1 MNSDQYLTGFVTAHF
16 KAWPVPVLPS
26 TSIKKVFRNV
36 SSINGQ
42 AQWRKYW
49 RLDPRADSQKLTC
62 SAAIQPLV
70 SGGLE
75 LMGFTADRLLGFT
88 DCWAAAQLRLWE
100 AQNLSSTAQFWA
112 AQLSGCAAGATGSK
126 PLLGA
131 KPTTTTIA
139 AHTAHPLWNGAPLS
153 YLPNSNKT
161 NVTIILPTIIIS
173 SVSSTILVVHSILED
188 TTLASSCLRRPNN
201 GSGGWRWG

>member
-1 MNSDQYLTGFVTAHF
+1 
-16 KAWPVPVLPS
+16 
-26 TSIKKVFRNV
+26 
-36 SSINGQ
+36 
-42 AQWRKYW
+42 
-49 RLDPRADSQKLTC
+49 
-62 SAAIQPLV
+62 
-70 SGGLE
+70 
-75 LMGFTADRLLGFT
+75 MGFTADRLLGFT
-88 DCWAAAQLRLWE
+88 DCWAAAQLRLFTVE
-100 AQNLSSTAQFWA
+100 QQHS
-112 AQLSGCAAGATGSK
+112 SGCAAGATGSK

-161 NVTIILPTIIIS
+161 NVTIILPTTIICS

-201 GSGGWRWG
+201 GSGGWR